1 MCKQCKTLK
10 LITVYSSTSS
20 TWLRAASESLS
31 VICQEQANESDTPLE
46 QKVVGNIRSYISTV
60 ELKNH
65 RQTKLGR
72 IYKNTWRMTVDYPR
86 KELSTVQLLAF
97 FAVCCPSGEIKMKII
112 ISYRHRLLAF
122 ANSKSSKVKDIAF
135 FK

>member
-1 MCKQCKTLK
+1 MCKECKTLK

-46 QKVVGNIRSYISTV
+46 QKVVANIRSYISTV

-65 RQTKLGR
+65 RQTEVGR
-72 IYKNTWRMTVDYPR
+72 IYKIR
-86 KELSTVQLLAF
+86 
-97 FAVCCPSGEIKMKII
+97 GE
-112 ISYRHRLLAF
+112 
-122 ANSKSSKVKDIAF
+122 
-135 FK
+135 